1 MQDVYSLITGDTGFQ
16 EEDMPI
22 RLLAIDLDDTL
33 LTKDLTISDRT
44 MSAIAKARAKGVL
57 VTVATGRMPRS
68 CQKYIEQLE
77 INIPVISCNGAIIR
91 ESPGGEIIYRQVI
104 DSKLAAEVIGKM
116 QNEGMHCQI
125 YIKDKIYTNKF
136 NKWAGIWKRQ
146 TVHESEEADLLEI
159 LSGESE
165 GAEKLVSIDEEEI
178 ILLKYKTLGE
188 QFEGRINAMVSKPNF
203 LELCE
208 ASVSKGNA
216 LAFLAERHGIQK
228 EEVMAIGDS
237 LNDIDMI
244 KYAGLGIAIG
254 NARSEVKKEA
264 DYITGT
270 NNEDGVALAI
280 EEFILK

>member
-1 MQDVYSLITGDTGFQ
+1 
-16 EEDMPI
+16 MPI

-57 VTVATGRMPRS
+57 VTVATGRMPLS
-68 CQKYIEQLE
+68 CQKYIEKLE

-91 ESPGGEIIYRQVI
+91 ESPSGAIIYRQVI

-116 QNEGMHCQI
+116 QNEGMHCQL
-125 YIKDKIYTNKF
+125 YIKDKIYTNQF

-146 TVHESEEADLLEI
+146 TVLESEEADLLEI

-188 QFEGRINAMVSKPNF
+188 QFQGRINAMVSKPNF
-203 LELCE
+203 LELCH

-254 NARSEVKKEA
+254 NARSEVKMEA
-264 DYITGT
+264 DYITST